1 MRLEILEVQLTLHG
15 ILRDHLPR
23 QAKGKTTLSLPEGA
37 TVADV
42 LQQFKLKQ
50 SVSAAVSGVQVE
62 RGHVLHDGDD
72 LQLFRMI
79 GGG

>member
-1 MRLEILEVQLTLHG
+1 MEVHLILHG

-23 QAKGKTTLSLPEGA
+23 QAKGKTTLTLPEGA

-42 LQQFKLKQ
+42 LQKFGLKQ
-50 SVSAAVSGVQVE
+50 TVSAAVGGLQVE
-62 RGHVLHDGDD
+62 HTHVLQDGDD

>member
-1 MRLEILEVQLTLHG
+1 MVVKLTLHG
-15 ILRDHLPR
+15 ILRDYLPG
-23 QAKGKTTLSLPEGA
+23 QAKGKTTLNLPAGT

-42 LQQFKLKQ
+42 VEQLKIKQ
-50 SVSAAVSGVQVE
+50 TVTAAVDGVQVE
-62 RGHVLHDGDD
+62 TGYVLKNGDN

>member
-1 MRLEILEVQLTLHG
+1 MEVQLTLHG

-23 QAKGKTTLSLPEGA
+23 QAKGKTTLTLPEGA

-42 LQQFKLKQ
+42 LQQFKLNQ
-50 SVSAAVSGVQVE
+50 SVSAAVGGVQVE
-62 RGHVLHDGDD
+62 PSQVLQDGDD

>member
-1 MRLEILEVQLTLHG
+1 MEVQLTLHG

-42 LQQFKLKQ
+42 LHQFKLKQ

-62 RGHVLHDGDD
+62 PGHVLHDGDD

>member
-1 MRLEILEVQLTLHG
+1 LEIQLTLHG
-15 ILRDHLPR
+15 ILRDQLPR
-23 QAKGKTTLSLPEGA
+23 QAKGKTTLTLPPGA

-42 LQQFKLKQ
+42 LQQFKLKSTVQ
-50 SVSAAVSGVQVE
+50 AAVGGVQVE
-62 RGHVLHDGDD
+62 HSQVLQEGDD

>member
-1 MRLEILEVQLTLHG
+1 LEVQLTLHG

-23 QAKGKTTLSLPEGA
+23 QAKGRTTLTLPAGA
-37 TVADV
+37 TVAEV
-42 LQQFKLKQ
+42 LQQFKLK
-50 SVSAAVSGVQVE
+50 STVSAAVGGVQVE
-62 RGHVLHDGDD
+62 HTHVLQEGDD